1 MRWNGCKRISF
12 ETPLTRHRKMKKI
25 DFYGFV
31 GMIAP
36 GGLLIFG
43 LSYFFPGIG
52 ILLHGKE
59 ISFGDLGLF
68 VILAYVVGHIAQC
81 LGDFIGFVWDWST
94 SGQPTDYVR
103 KGKEPF
109 APEWLMR
116 KLPKKIRQFCEAKFE
131 KPFLSPQ
138 QLRKLPA
145 KIREVLK
152 IDCQDDLSQVN
163 SNDWFYI
170 TRQGY
175 ATVKRV
181 GLAGRIDIFN
191 GCFGLMRGVVASL
204 VILLV
209 VAVLYSNPINLQ
221 LFEVLGIAICFALLR
236 MHRFGLH
243 YARELFVQLLSVLP
257 GDLEMPAVKEVEE

>member
-1 MRWNGCKRISF
+1 
-12 ETPLTRHRKMKKI
+12 MKKI

-31 GMIAP
+31 GVIAP

-43 LSYFFPGIG
+43 LSYFFPEIG
-52 ILLHGKE
+52 FLLNGKE

-68 VILAYVVGHIAQC
+68 VILAFVAGHIAQC
-81 LGDFIGFVWDWST
+81 VGDAIEFFWLKITG
-94 SGQPTDYVR
+94 GQPTDWAR
-103 KGKEPF
+103 SGKEPF

-116 KLPKKIRQFCEAKFE
+116 NLPLRMRQFCERNFE
-131 KPFLSPQ
+131 KPFLSSQ
-138 QLRKLPA
+138 QLEKLPA

-152 IDCQDDLSQVN
+152 INCVDHLSQLT

-170 TRQGY
+170 IRQAY

-204 VILLV
+204 VILLI
-209 VAVLYSNPINLQ
+209 VAFLHFNSINPEL
-221 LFEVLGIAICFALLR
+221 LKVLGIVICLALLR
-236 MHRFGLH
+236 MHRFGVH
-243 YARELFVQLLSVLP
+243 YARELFVQLLNVLP
-257 GDLEMPAVKEVEE
+257 SDLQKPAAKEDEE

>member
-1 MRWNGCKRISF
+1 
-12 ETPLTRHRKMKKI
+12 MKKI

-52 ILLHGKE
+52 ILLQGKE

-81 LGDFIGFVWDWST
+81 IGDFIETFWCWAT
-94 SGQPTDYVR
+94 SGQPSDYAR
-103 KGKEPF
+103 IGKEPF

-116 KLPKKIRQFCEAKFE
+116 RLPIKVKHFCELTFE
-131 KPFLSPQ
+131 KTFLSPQ
-138 QLRKLPA
+138 QLQKLSA
-145 KIREVLK
+145 KVREALK
-152 IDCQDDLSQVN
+152 INCPDNLSKL
-163 SNDWFYI
+163 SSIEWFYI
-170 TRQGY
+170 TRQAY

-191 GCFGLMRGVVASL
+191 GCYGLMRGIVASL
-204 VILLV
+204 IILFLA
-209 VAVLYSNPINLQ
+209 AVLYSNPLHPQ
-221 LFEVLGIAICFALLR
+221 LLEILGIAICLALLR
-236 MHRFGLH
+236 MHRFGIH
-243 YARELFVQLLSVLP
+243 YARELFVQFLIVLP
-257 GDLEMPAVKEVEE
+257 SDLEKPAAKEVEE